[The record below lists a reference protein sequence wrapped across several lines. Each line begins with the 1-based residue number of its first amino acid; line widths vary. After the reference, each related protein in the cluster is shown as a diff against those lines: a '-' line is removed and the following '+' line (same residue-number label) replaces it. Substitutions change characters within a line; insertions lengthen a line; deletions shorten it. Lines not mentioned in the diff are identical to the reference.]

1 MVLLYVSEYF
11 TTLGYFLAELSKNI
25 RIWQVNFT
33 NCDDISNV
41 ILSLVVK
48 QLNSCFLQQLI
59 TLLLQAKNT
68 KNLVFGSSSRRW
80 VFYNNCTTFLPA
92 TFLPMKFLPQNFSLY
107 FSKLQLKLPNQIK
120 NYDPWHLSPFRDSF
134 ESKISKL
141 TQ

>member
-1 MVLLYVSEYF
+1 MVLLYGSEYF

-68 KNLVFGSSSRRW
+68 KNLVFGSSNSEW
-80 VFYNNCTTFLPA
+80 VLYNDYTTFSPYEISPSKL
-92 TFLPMKFLPQNFSLY
+92 FSLL
-107 FSKLQLKLPNQIK
+107 F
-120 NYDPWHLSPFRDSF
+120 
-134 ESKISKL
+134 KIA
-141 TQ
+141 T